1 MLGLSDR
8 ADSLP
13 APTGERIEAT
23 QLIEHRAM
31 NMDEAKG
38 TGFLE
43 RAFEAPR
50 RINEGFAAGREEV
63 ISVNVSR

>member
-1 MLGLSDR
+1 VLGLRDR

-13 APTGERIEAT
+13 TPAGEGVEAT
-23 QLIEHRAM
+23 QLIEHGAT
-31 NMDEAKG
+31 NADEAEG

-43 RAFEAPR
+43 RSFEAPR

-63 ISVNVSR
+63 ISVDVSR